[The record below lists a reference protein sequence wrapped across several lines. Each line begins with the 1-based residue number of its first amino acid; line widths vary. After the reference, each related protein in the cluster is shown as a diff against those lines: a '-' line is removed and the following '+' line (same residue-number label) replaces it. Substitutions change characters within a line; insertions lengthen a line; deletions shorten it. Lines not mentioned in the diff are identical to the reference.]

1 MKSAHTIAL
10 IFHLIGLVF
19 GIGGATVTDLIF
31 VTGVR
36 KRHVGRTLQVV
47 MEAASRVV
55 VAGFAILVASGVVL
69 ITTGTDP
76 SPRFWAKM
84 VVVAVI
90 GVNGAVAH
98 LVTFPK
104 LSRMMQT
111 NSTGISIGF
120 LHQLSVTAAISAT
133 SWYAAL
139 VIGAWKTTWVPF
151 VTWISVYGAI
161 TLAAV
166 LVSVLW
172 TPSILRVEDPEFDT
186 VFPVLAS
193 ATLQSASVWPEH
205 NHIQEREHA
214 FRH

>member
-1 MKSAHTIAL
+1 
-10 IFHLIGLVF
+10 
-19 GIGGATVTDLIF
+19 
-31 VTGVR
+31 
-36 KRHVGRTLQVV
+36 
-47 MEAASRVV
+47 
-55 VAGFAILVASGVVL
+55 
-69 ITTGTDP
+69 
-76 SPRFWAKM
+76 
-84 VVVAVI
+84 
-90 GVNGAVAH
+90 
-98 LVTFPK
+98 
-104 LSRMMQT
+104 
-111 NSTGISIGF
+111 
-120 LHQLSVTAAISAT
+120 
-133 SWYAAL
+133 AAL

-214 FRH
+214 FRQ